1 MAHII
6 SDQEY
11 RELTAWRASGLT
23 PERAMDLVADEEAPL
38 PLPLWAEDKQDD
50 NMEINERTTGGTSI
64 EHQVQY

>member
-6 SDQEY
+6 SDLAY

-23 PERAMDLVADEEAPL
+23 PEKAMDLAADEEAPL
-38 PLPLWAEDKQDD
+38 PLPLWAEDKQGN
-50 NMEINERTTGGTSI
+50 NMEINERITGGTSI